1 MTEPQTALM
10 WVNHFDLLPGDPS
23 VKTSSNAID
32 SGVGGRLTGLVVRST
47 TTGESLGPHSSNQ
60 TISGRRSPFRVGSP
74 AES

>member
-32 SGVGGRLTGLVVRST
+32 SGVGLASLVVRST
-47 TTGESLGPHSSNQ
+47 TTGESLGPHCSNQ
-60 TISGRRSPFRVGSP
+60 TISGHRSPFRVGSP